1 MRRTKQDSQYWLQR
15 MARLFQEFPNTKLVK
30 NRYLTI
36 KVLLQQRYPEV
47 KENPRIEK
55 ILKDA
60 IWLDRKI
67 RWATEDMEQEL
78 KQELSD
84 KFIEEE
90 LNGQETNN

>member
-15 MARLFQEFPNTKLVK
+15 MARLFREFPNTKLVK

-36 KVLLQQRYPEV
+36 RVMLQDKYPEV
-47 KENPRIEK
+47 KENPRMEK

-67 RWATEDMEQEL
+67 RWMSEGFEEDL
-78 KQELSD
+78 KIKLSNE
-84 KFIEEE
+84 FIENE
-90 LNGQETNN
+90 L

>member
-1 MRRTKQDSQYWLQR
+1 MS
-15 MARLFQEFPNTKLVK
+15 RLFKEFPQTKLVK

-36 KVLLQQRYPEV
+36 KVMLQDKYPEV
-47 KENPRIEK
+47 KENPRMEK

-67 RWATEDMEQEL
+67 RWATEGEEESL
-78 KQELSD
+78 KQELAD

-90 LNGQETNN
+90 L

>member
-1 MRRTKQDSQYWLQR
+1 MIRRTKTEVSYWLKR
-15 MARLFQEFPNTKLVK
+15 MSKLFREYPSTKLVK

-36 KVLLQQRYPEV
+36 RVMLQDKYPEV
-47 KENPRIEK
+47 KENPRMEK

-67 RWATEDMEQEL
+67 RWATEDSEQDL

-90 LNGQETNN
+90 LCEN

>member
-1 MRRTKQDSQYWLQR
+1 MRRSKQDSDYWLR
-15 MARLFQEFPNTKLVK
+15 RITRLFREFPNTKLVK

-36 KVLLQQRYPEV
+36 KVLLQERYPEV
-47 KENPRIEK
+47 KENPKIEK
-55 ILKDA
+55 MLKDA

-67 RWATEDMEQEL
+67 RWATEGQEESL

-90 LNGQETNN
+90 LNG

>member
-1 MRRTKQDSQYWLQR
+1 MRRSKQDSDYWLR
-15 MARLFQEFPNTKLVK
+15 RITRLFREFPNTKLVK

-36 KVLLQQRYPEV
+36 KVLLQERYPEV
-47 KENPRIEK
+47 KENPKIEK
-55 ILKDA
+55 MLKDA

-67 RWATEDMEQEL
+67 RWATEDSEHDL

-90 LNGQETNN
+90 LNG

>member
-1 MRRTKQDSQYWLQR
+1 MLQD
-15 MARLFQEFPNTKLVK
+15 K
-30 NRYLTI
+30 
-36 KVLLQQRYPEV
+36 YPEV
-47 KENPRIEK
+47 KENPRMEK

-67 RWATEDMEQEL
+67 RWATEDSEQDL

-90 LNGQETNN
+90 LNG